1 MLTVQPGNSH
11 LRILQMR
18 QLTPEGQKIIN
29 DIARRYNFSPDAV
42 FSMLQSVINGNG
54 SMAQF
59 NHPEFGGS
67 GQWMR
72 GGMIMLGDM
81 FNNSL
86 KNSVGGLCQEL
97 ANLIANQPGLVQ
109 SGSFQSQH
117 QGTQEQNKYGGSYS
131 DTGGQQQQNSSGP
144 VGPVSLFV
152 PPPPGSSGNW
162 WPAGLQF
169 PTSTGSQNNVRYA
182 YFASIRRLAIE
193 VNGHVTLYDTLDHQ
207 IGGFSQ
213 QQSVGGS
220 ITFGSQYGLVDVS
233 TLPIISIDNV
243 PVPSKDQSQPASS
256 FQASFVNAQAANKEA
271 DTFAAIEKLA
281 NLKDKGI
288 LTDAEY
294 NAKKAELLARL

>member
-1 MLTVQPGNSH
+1 MK
-11 LRILQMR
+11 
-18 QLTPEGQKIIN
+18 QLTPEGQQIIN
-29 DIARRYNFSPDAV
+29 NIAQRYNFSPDAV

-81 FNNSL
+81 FNNGL

-97 ANLIANQPGLVQ
+97 ANLIANQPGLIQ
-109 SGSFQSQH
+109 TGSFQSQN
-117 QGTQEQNKYGGSYS
+117 QGTQQQSNFGGN
-131 DTGGQQQQNSSGP
+131 QQQQNGSGP
-144 VGPVSLFV
+144 TGAVSLFV
-152 PPPPGSSGNW
+152 PPPAGSSGNW

-182 YFASIRRLAIE
+182 YFATIRRLAIE

-220 ITFGSQYGLVDVS
+220 ITFTSQYGLVDVK
-233 TLPIISIDNV
+233 TLPIISTDSMPLQT
-243 PVPSKDQSQPASS
+243 PVQNQPAPNST
-256 FQASFVNAQAANKEA
+256 QNNPVNNAQDANQEA
-271 DTFAAIEKLA
+271 DIFGALEKLA
-281 NLKDKGI
+281 HLKDKGI
-288 LTDAEY
+288 LSDAEY
-294 NAKKAELLARL
+294 GAKKAELLARL

>member
-1 MLTVQPGNSH
+1 MK
-11 LRILQMR
+11 
-18 QLTPEGQKIIN
+18 QLTPEGQQIIN
-29 DIARRYNFSPDAV
+29 NIAQRYNFSPDAV

-67 GQWMR
+67 GQWMK

-81 FNNSL
+81 FNNGL

-97 ANLIANQPGLVQ
+97 SNLIANQPGLIQ

-117 QGTQEQNKYGGSYS
+117 QGTQQQSNYGG
-131 DTGGQQQQNSSGP
+131 GNQQQQNSSGP
-144 VGPVSLFV
+144 TGPVSLFV
-152 PPPPGSSGNW
+152 PPPAGSSGNW

-182 YFASIRRLAIE
+182 YFATIRRLAIE

-220 ITFGSQYGLVDVS
+220 ITFTSQYGLVDVN

-243 PVPSKDQSQPASS
+243 PVQTPVQSQPAPSFSS
-256 FQASFVNAQAANKEA
+256 QALL
-271 DTFAAIEKLA
+271 IHKLQIRKRIFSA
-281 NLKDKGI
+281 LSRNWPI
-288 LTDAEY
+288 
-294 NAKKAELLARL
+294 

>member
-1 MLTVQPGNSH
+1 MK
-11 LRILQMR
+11 
-18 QLTPEGQKIIN
+18 QLTPEGQQIIN
-29 DIARRYNFSPDAV
+29 NIAQRYHFSPDAV

-67 GQWMR
+67 GQWMK

-81 FNNSL
+81 FNNGL

-97 ANLIANQPGLVQ
+97 SNLIANQPGLIQ

-117 QGTQEQNKYGGSYS
+117 QGTQQQSNYGGN
-131 DTGGQQQQNSSGP
+131 QQQQNSSGST
-144 VGPVSLFV
+144 GAVSLFV
-152 PPPPGSSGNW
+152 PPPAGSSGNW

-169 PTSTGSQNNVRYA
+169 PNSTGAQNNVRYA
-182 YFASIRRLAIE
+182 YFATIRRLAIE

-220 ITFGSQYGLVDVS
+220 ITFTSQYGLVDVK
-233 TLPIISIDNV
+233 TLPVISIDNV
-243 PVPSKDQSQPASS
+243 PVQTPDQSQPGPS
-256 FQASFVNAQAANKEA
+256 FQASPVNTQLANQEA
-271 DTFAAIEKLA
+271 DIFGAIEKLA

-294 NAKKAELLARL
+294 SAKKAELLARL

>member
-1 MLTVQPGNSH
+1 
-11 LRILQMR
+11 MR
-18 QLTPEGQKIIN
+18 QLTPEGQQIIN
-29 DIARRYNFSPDAV
+29 NIAHRYNFSPDAV

-67 GQWMR
+67 GQWMK

-81 FNNSL
+81 FNNNL

-97 ANLIANQPGLVQ
+97 SNLIANQPGHIQ

-117 QGTQEQNKYGGSYS
+117 QGTQQQNDFGGNYVNTS
-131 DTGGQQQQNSSGP
+131 GQQQNSSGP
-144 VGPVSLFV
+144 IGPVSLFV
-152 PPPPGSSGNW
+152 PPPAGSSGNW

-169 PTSTGSQNNVRYA
+169 PSSTGSQNNVRYA
-182 YFASIRRLAIE
+182 YFATIRRLAIE
-193 VNGHVTLYDTLDHQ
+193 ANGHVTLYDTLDHQ

-220 ITFGSQYGLVDVS
+220 ITFTSQYGLVDVK

-243 PVPSKDQSQPASS
+243 PVQTPDQSQPAPAHQTSI
-256 FQASFVNAQAANKEA
+256 VNTQAANQEA
-271 DTFAAIEKLA
+271 DIFAAIEKLA

-288 LTDAEY
+288 LTDTEY
-294 NAKKAELLARL
+294 GTKKAELLARL

>member
-1 MLTVQPGNSH
+1 MK
-11 LRILQMR
+11 
-18 QLTPEGQKIIN
+18 QLTPEGQQIIN
-29 DIARRYNFSPDAV
+29 NIAQRYNFSPDAV

-81 FNNSL
+81 FNNGL

-97 ANLIANQPGLVQ
+97 SNLIANQPGLIQ
-109 SGSFQSQH
+109 SGSFQSQN
-117 QGTQEQNKYGGSYS
+117 QGTQQQSNYGG
-131 DTGGQQQQNSSGP
+131 GNQQQQNGSGP
-144 VGPVSLFV
+144 MGAVSLFV
-152 PPPPGSSGNW
+152 PAPAGSSENW

-169 PTSTGSQNNVRYA
+169 PNSTGAQNNVRYA
-182 YFASIRRLAIE
+182 YFATIRRLAIE
-193 VNGHVTLYDTLDHQ
+193 ANGHVTLYDTLDHQ

-220 ITFGSQYGLVDVS
+220 ITFTSQYGLVDVK
-233 TLPIISIDNV
+233 TLPIISIDNA
-243 PVPSKDQSQPASS
+243 PVQTPVQHDSS
-256 FQASFVNAQAANKEA
+256 FQPSPVNSTNAHLEA
-271 DTFAAIEKLA
+271 DIFAAIEKLA
-281 NLKDKGI
+281 TLKDKGI

-294 NAKKAELLARL
+294 GAKKAELLARL

>member
-1 MLTVQPGNSH
+1 MK
-11 LRILQMR
+11 
-18 QLTPEGQKIIN
+18 QLTPEGQQIIN
-29 DIARRYNFSPDAV
+29 NIAQRYNFSPDAV

-81 FNNSL
+81 FNNNL
-86 KNSVGGLCQEL
+86 KNSVGNLCQEL
-97 ANLIANQPGLVQ
+97 ANLIANQPGLIQ
-109 SGSFQSQH
+109 SGSFQSQS
-117 QGTQEQNKYGGSYS
+117 QGNQQQSNFGGTNSTS
-131 DTGGQQQQNSSGP
+131 GGQQQNSSGP
-144 VGPVSLFV
+144 IGPVSLFV
-152 PPPPGSSGNW
+152 PPPAGSSGNW

-169 PTSTGSQNNVRYA
+169 PNSTGSQNNVRYA
-182 YFASIRRLAIE
+182 YFGSIRRLAIE
-193 VNGHVTLYDTLDHQ
+193 ANGHVTLYDTLDHQ

-220 ITFGSQYGLVDVS
+220 ITFTSQHGLVDVKS
-233 TLPIISIDNV
+233 LPIISIDNV
-243 PVPSKDQSQPASS
+243 PVQKPDHSQPAPHA
-256 FQASFVNAQAANKEA
+256 FQPSPVNTQDAIHEA
-271 DTFAAIEKLA
+271 DIFGAIEKLA

-294 NAKKAELLARL
+294 SAKKAELLSRL

>member
-1 MLTVQPGNSH
+1 
-11 LRILQMR
+11 MR
-18 QLTPEGQKIIN
+18 QLTPEGQQIIN
-29 DIARRYNFSPDAV
+29 NIAQRYNFSPDAV

-54 SMAQF
+54 TMAQF

-67 GQWMR
+67 GQWMK

-81 FNNSL
+81 FNNGL

-97 ANLIANQPGLVQ
+97 SNLIANQPDLIQ

-117 QGTQEQNKYGGSYS
+117 QGTQQQSNYSGNGG
-131 DTGGQQQQNSSGP
+131 QQQNSSGP
-144 VGPVSLFV
+144 AGAVSLFV
-152 PPPPGSSGNW
+152 PPPAGSSGNW

-169 PTSTGSQNNVRYA
+169 PSSTGAQNNVRYA
-182 YFASIRRLAIE
+182 YFATIRRLAIE
-193 VNGHVTLYDTLDHQ
+193 VNGQVTLYDTLDHQ

-220 ITFGSQYGLVDVS
+220 ITFTSQYGLVDVN

-243 PVPSKDQSQPASS
+243 PVQTLDQSQPAPSHIQPS
-256 FQASFVNAQAANKEA
+256 PVNTQVANQEA
-271 DTFAAIEKLA
+271 DIFGAIEKLA

-288 LTDAEY
+288 LTDTEY
-294 NAKKAELLARL
+294 STKKAELLARL

>member
-1 MLTVQPGNSH
+1 MN
-11 LRILQMR
+11 
-18 QLTPEGQKIIN
+18 QLTPEGQQIIN
-29 DIARRYNFSPDAV
+29 GIAQRYNFSPDAV

-59 NHPEFGGS
+59 NHSEFGGS

-97 ANLIANQPGLVQ
+97 ADLIANQPGLIQ
-109 SGSFQSQH
+109 TGSFQSQS
-117 QGTQEQNKYGGSYS
+117 QGNQQQNNYNGGN
-131 DTGGQQQQNSSGP
+131 QQQQNGSGP

-152 PPPPGSSGNW
+152 PPPAGSFGNW

-169 PTSTGSQNNVRYA
+169 PNSTGAQNNVRYA
-182 YFASIRRLAIE
+182 YFASIHRLAIE
-193 VNGHVTLYDTLDHQ
+193 ANGHVTLYDTLDHQ

-220 ITFGSQYGLVDVS
+220 ITFTSQYGLVDVS
-233 TLPIISIDNV
+233 TLPVISIDNK
-243 PVPSKDQSQPASS
+243 PVQKHANPQPEPDLA
-256 FQASFVNAQAANKEA
+256 QENPVNTQNINQEA
-271 DTFAAIEKLA
+271 DIFAALEKLA
-281 NLKDKGI
+281 KLKQKGI
-288 LTDAEY
+288 LTDNEY
-294 NAKKAELLARL
+294 SAKKTELLSRL

>member
-1 MLTVQPGNSH
+1 MN
-11 LRILQMR
+11 
-18 QLTPEGQKIIN
+18 QLTAEGQKIIN

-59 NHPEFGGS
+59 SHPEFGGS

-97 ANLIANQPGLVQ
+97 SNLVANQPGLIQ
-109 SGSFQSQH
+109 TGSFQSQN
-117 QGTQEQNKYGGSYS
+117 QGN
-131 DTGGQQQQNSSGP
+131 QQQNNYSGGSQQQNASGP

-152 PPPPGSSGNW
+152 PPPAGSSGNW

-169 PTSTGSQNNVRYA
+169 PNSTGAQNNVRYA
-182 YFASIRRLAIE
+182 YFATIHRLAIE
-193 VNGHVTLYDTLDHQ
+193 ANGHVTLYDTLDHQ
-207 IGGFSQ
+207 IGGFAQ

-220 ITFGSQYGLVDVS
+220 ITFTSQYGLVGVS
-233 TLPIISIDNV
+233 SLPVISIDNERV
-243 PVPSKDQSQPASS
+243 QKPVSQQPAH
-256 FQASFVNAQAANKEA
+256 AFVQKNTANTQSISQES
-271 DTFAAIEKLA
+271 DIFAALEKLA
-281 NLKDKGI
+281 NLNQKGI
-288 LTDAEY
+288 LTDNEY
-294 NAKKAELLARL
+294 SAKKAELLSRL

>member
-1 MLTVQPGNSH
+1 MK
-11 LRILQMR
+11 
-18 QLTPEGQKIIN
+18 QLTPEGRQIIN
-29 DIARRYNFSPDAV
+29 NIAQRYNFSPDAV

-67 GQWMR
+67 GQWMK

-81 FNNSL
+81 FNNGL

-97 ANLIANQPGLVQ
+97 SNLIANQPGLIQ

-117 QGTQEQNKYGGSYS
+117 QGTQQQSNYGG
-131 DTGGQQQQNSSGP
+131 GNQQQQNSSGP
-144 VGPVSLFV
+144 MGPVSLFV
-152 PPPPGSSGNW
+152 PPPAGSSGNW

-169 PTSTGSQNNVRYA
+169 PTSTGSQNNMRYA
-182 YFASIRRLAIE
+182 YFATIRRLAIE

-213 QQSVGGS
+213 QQSTGSS
-220 ITFGSQYGLVDVS
+220 ITFTSQHGLIDVN

-243 PVPSKDQSQPASS
+243 PVQTPAQSQDAPH
-256 FQASFVNAQAANKEA
+256 FQPSPVNAQNANQEA
-271 DTFAAIEKLA
+271 NIFDAIGKLA
-281 NLKDKGI
+281 NLKEKGI

-294 NAKKAELLARL
+294 SAKKAELLARL